1 MEDHWAVA
9 GGASGLDIPALRRG
23 RDYRRRAGIRRLGA
37 PDRTA
42 YSGRCDVAGLEA
54 SAVGRHP
61 VPRRGPTARR
71 TDAPHVFRAP
81 IRIYL

>member
-23 RDYRRRAGIRRLGA
+23 LDYRRRAGIRRLGA

-54 SAVGRHP
+54 PAVGWHP
-61 VPRRGPTARR
+61 VPGRSPTARR
-71 TDAPHVFRAP
+71 TDASHVLRASL
-81 IRIYL
+81 REYL